1 MITLT
6 KEQNAILTK
15 AKKGDNLFISG
26 GGGVGKS
33 FVVNYIVDAL
43 KKAGKTVLITA
54 STGKAA
60 TLLGGVTCHRACKIP
75 VKMTWMREPDV
86 DKKAPLYEADTLI
99 IDEIS
104 MLRID
109 AFEYVVQLIEKIND
123 LRRSVEY
130 QSNPKN
136 KHKAPIQLIVVG
148 DFCQLPPVIVR
159 SHDGKPDDATLMSAH
174 YGFDI
179 GNGYAF
185 QAPGWKRCQF
195 VVCEL
200 TEVLR
205 QSDKPMID
213 ALNKLRFGDRSGLD
227 YFREHSRKKKFS
239 KESVIH
245 LCGTNKTATEINNAA
260 LSRLPGK
267 GKKYEADIV
276 GQVSEQDKQVAPE
289 MLHLKAG
296 AQVIMLQNTEKYH
309 NGSSGIVTALRPD
322 GVTVRMDET
331 DEEVDIAYITWNVER
346 YVVKEV
352 NEKNV
357 VEKEKIG
364 SYSQLPMR
372 LGYAITIHKSQG
384 QTFDK
389 VSLSIGNAMHPEIF
403 ACGQLYVSLSRVRSA
418 ENLYV
423 DGDLNVVKQLADPEV
438 IKFYE
443 DTFGKRETQQKKQEI
458 PKESVLEVEED
469 KMDYVV
475 LHCSKQSALI
485 AAAFVNSL
493 PGGIISGTEIHIPVR
508 YKTQAE
514 AFINAL
520 P

>member
-6 KEQNAILTK
+6 KEQNAILAK
-15 AKKGDNLFISG
+15 AKNGDNLFVSG

-33 FVVNYIVDAL
+33 FVVNYIVDEL
-43 KKAGKTVLITA
+43 KKAGKTVLVTA

-159 SHDGKPDDATLMSAH
+159 SHDGKPDDATLISDH

-185 QAPGWKRCQF
+185 KAPGWKRCQF

-213 ALNKLRFGDRSGLD
+213 ALNKLRFGDRSGLN
-227 YFREHSRKKKFS
+227 YFREYSRKKKFS
-239 KESVIH
+239 KKESVIH

-260 LSRLPGK
+260 LSSLPGK
-267 GKKYEADIV
+267 GKKYEADIA

-289 MLHLKAG
+289 MLHLKVG

-322 GVTVRMDET
+322 GVTIRMDET
-331 DEEVDIAYITWNVER
+331 DEEVDIAYITWNVEL
-346 YVVKEV
+346 KEV
-352 NEKNV
+352 NGKNV

-364 SYSQLPMR
+364 SYSQLPIR

-403 ACGQLYVSLSRVRSA
+403 ACGQLYVSLSRVRNA
-418 ENLYV
+418 GNLYV

-443 DTFGKRETQQKKQEI
+443 DTFGKRETPQKKQDI

-485 AAAFVNSL
+485 AATFVNSL

>member
-1 MITLT
+1 M
-6 KEQNAILTK
+6 
-15 AKKGDNLFISG
+15 
-26 GGGVGKS
+26 
-33 FVVNYIVDAL
+33 
-43 KKAGKTVLITA
+43 
-54 STGKAA
+54 
-60 TLLGGVTCHRACKIP
+60 
-75 VKMTWMREPDV
+75 
-86 DKKAPLYEADTLI
+86 
-99 IDEIS
+99 
-104 MLRID
+104 
-109 AFEYVVQLIEKIND
+109 
-123 LRRSVEY
+123 
-130 QSNPKN
+130 
-136 KHKAPIQLIVVG
+136 
-148 DFCQLPPVIVR
+148 
-159 SHDGKPDDATLMSAH
+159 
-174 YGFDI
+174 
-179 GNGYAF
+179 
-185 QAPGWKRCQF
+185 
-195 VVCEL
+195 
-200 TEVLR
+200 
-205 QSDKPMID
+205 
-213 ALNKLRFGDRSGLD
+213 
-227 YFREHSRKKKFS
+227 
-239 KESVIH
+239 
-245 LCGTNKTATEINNAA
+245 
-260 LSRLPGK
+260 PGK
-267 GKKYEADIV
+267 GKKYEADIA

-289 MLHLKAG
+289 MLHLKVG

-322 GVTVRMDET
+322 GVTIRMDET

-352 NEKNV
+352 NGKNV

-364 SYSQLPMR
+364 SYSQLPIR

-403 ACGQLYVSLSRVRSA
+403 ACGQLYVSLSRVRNA
-418 ENLYV
+418 GNLYV

-443 DTFGKRETQQKKQEI
+443 DTFGKRETPQKKQDI

-485 AAAFVNSL
+485 AATFVNSL